1 MKIKMEKLSKVYGDK
16 RVLHN
21 ISFDIDLVE
30 NQIIGLVG
38 PNGAGKSTLMRLLG
52 GITLEN
58 GGLLSLDSS
67 EKRYAIWARENSVYV
82 PAGDRGLR
90 NKLSLRD
97 NLRYFSALRG
107 KDGLINL
114 CVLSDMIN
122 QFSANDLIDKQF
134 DQMSTGQ
141 KKKASIL
148 IAVSVDASVLLL
160 DEPSNGL
167 DIESQE
173 ELKHILLYI
182 NHDLHKQVVISSH
195 DISLLSKVVDKYV
208 FINEGNKIKEIKNKM
223 NEDTLQKQYD
233 EIYGGA

>member
-90 NKLSLRD
+90 KR
-97 NLRYFSALRG
+97 A
-107 KDGLINL
+107 
-114 CVLSDMIN
+114 
-122 QFSANDLIDKQF
+122 
-134 DQMSTGQ
+134 
-141 KKKASIL
+141 
-148 IAVSVDASVLLL
+148 
-160 DEPSNGL
+160 
-167 DIESQE
+167 
-173 ELKHILLYI
+173 
-182 NHDLHKQVVISSH
+182 
-195 DISLLSKVVDKYV
+195 
-208 FINEGNKIKEIKNKM
+208 
-223 NEDTLQKQYD
+223 
-233 EIYGGA
+233 